1 MACCNKL
8 FGPLDKPLQYVL
20 LNYFEN
26 ISHKNYL
33 FKEFKNGSLAYS
45 AICYNNYCFT

>member
-8 FGPLDKPLQYVL
+8 FGPLDKTLQSVL

-26 ISHKNYL
+26 ISHKTIYL
-33 FKEFKNGSLAYS
+33 KSLKNGALTYS
-45 AICYNNYCFT
+45 AIRYNNYCFT